1 MKFFR
6 FCLIYA
12 KKSAILK
19 VLWRADVPKERFL
32 FSDAPVSDGA
42 KSGRYG
48 FFAHAKPA
56 KKENGFQHFATV
68 RSGKMRRRTHEKYL

>member
-48 FFAHAKPA
+48 FLHTQNQQ
-56 KKENGFQHFATV
+56 KKRMDFSILQP
-68 RSGKMRRRTHEKYL
+68 

>member
-19 VLWRADVPKERFL
+19 ALWCADAPKERFL
-32 FSDAPVSDGA
+32 FSDAPASDGA
-42 KSGRYG
+42 KSGRDG
-48 FFAHAKPA
+48 FFAHAKTA
-56 KKENGFQHFATV
+56 KKENEF
-68 RSGKMRRRTHEKYL
+68 